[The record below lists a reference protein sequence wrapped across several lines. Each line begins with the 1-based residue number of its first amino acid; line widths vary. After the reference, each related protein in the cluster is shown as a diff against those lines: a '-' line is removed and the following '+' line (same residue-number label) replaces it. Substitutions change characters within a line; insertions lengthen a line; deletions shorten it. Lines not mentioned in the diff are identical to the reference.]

1 MRSSLK
7 FISELQMMKRKKRE
21 GVRTCGVDRPNSLA
35 DHSFIVAHLA
45 MIIAFH
51 EGADIDRCIKMA
63 LFHDLGEARIGD
75 NDKITKGYC
84 GSQVKEQK
92 EAISDQVSVLP
103 EELSTKIE
111 SLFSEKEDRET
122 KEAIVV
128 QDADWLEAAI
138 QAKTYLEMGYKEF
151 EMWLKNI
158 EKALATESANK
169 IMEELMETDSFIG
182 LYHKK

>member
-21 GVRTCGVDRPNSLA
+21 GVRTCGVERPNSLA
-35 DHSFIVAHLA
+35 DHSFAVAHLA

-51 EGADIDRCIKMA
+51 EEADIDKCIKMA

-92 EAISDQVSVLP
+92 KALSDQVSVLP
-103 EELSTKIE
+103 EELSAEIE
-111 SLFSEKEDRET
+111 SLFSEKEDRKT
-122 KEAIVV
+122 KEAVVV
-128 QDADWLEAAI
+128 QDADWLGAAI

-151 EMWLKNI
+151 EKWLKSI
-158 EKALATESANK
+158 EEALVTETANR
-169 IMEELMETDSFIG
+169 IMEELLETDSFIG
-182 LYHKK
+182 LYQQK

>member
-7 FISELQMMKRKKRE
+7 FMSELQMMKRKKRE

-35 DHSFIVAHLA
+35 DHSFVVAHLA
-45 MIIAFH
+45 MIIAFY
-51 EGADIDRCIKMA
+51 EGADMDKCIKMA

-75 NDKITKGYC
+75 NDKITKSYC
-84 GSQVKEQK
+84 GSQIKEQEK
-92 EAISDQVSVLP
+92 ALSDQVSSLDKRLAR
-103 EELSTKIE
+103 EIK
-111 SLFSEKEDRET
+111 SLFSEKEGRET

-151 EMWLKNI
+151 EIWLKNI
-158 EKALATESANK
+158 EKALVTKSANK
-169 IMEELMETDSFIG
+169 IMEELLRADSFIG